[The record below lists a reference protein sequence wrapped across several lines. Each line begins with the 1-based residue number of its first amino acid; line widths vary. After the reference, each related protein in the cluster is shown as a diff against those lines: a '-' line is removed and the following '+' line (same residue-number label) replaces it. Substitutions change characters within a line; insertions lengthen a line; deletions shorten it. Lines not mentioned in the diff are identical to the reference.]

1 MAQHA
6 LVVGL
11 VVWLLAVYSYSPRPF
26 TLFRRGRGRGLA
38 RWWSTATADDAP
50 PTPNPLQFSTAG
62 QSAID
67 EYAEELASL
76 RGTPE
81 LVDRLENL
89 VSRFPGV
96 ENNINLYRAI
106 YPFKLDDFQEQGL
119 SSIMAGNNVLV
130 TTPTGSGKT
139 VVGELAIYFALMLG
153 LRVAYTTP
161 LKALSNQKFQDFK
174 AKYGGDRVGL
184 LTGDIAIN
192 RGAAVTIMTTEV
204 FRNMIYDQD
213 SESQL
218 SNLFMVCFD
227 EFHFM
232 NDPDRGTVWEES
244 VISCPPSVRILALS
258 ATMGNVAEIKGWMQ
272 SIHGSTDLVQSSF
285 RPVPLRYMFAL
296 KQGLMPLFRDPN
308 AGPGSASG
316 VRKGPDGKLDAG
328 SSLNPTIIKMEEQ
341 VIHAAQKKQ
350 TSKTGRQFK
359 TAKVNPNTLI
369 PRYSDVAEE
378 LHSLKLLPAIVF
390 IFSRAGCEQSAK
402 LVMQTKA
409 KLLNDEEV
417 RYVSQAINA
426 FAKQNP
432 EIPITKAAVQTLRA
446 GVGVHHAGLI
456 PVWKAFIEDLFNAN
470 KIKVLFA
477 TETLAAGVNMPART
491 TVISTVTKR
500 INSEV
505 IKLKTSQLL
514 QMAGRAGRRGLDTEG
529 TVVVMRN
536 RFEDARMGHKILTS
550 PVDGIKS
557 HFKTSYGLVV
567 KLLETR
573 SLEAC
578 KELVQRGFG
587 AYLLNQRLQRKPST
601 VSASASASQGV
612 STVEQYRAVLQ
623 RYTLKVARDYLKV
636 ARRLEKERR
645 NGEFLEEKLSESGS
659 DLVQAIADYMPLGT
673 GLQLRDGRCGF
684 FLGDV
689 RWGAGAGVG
698 GLGGE
703 KDKGKGGANIPRPP
717 SSSPSSLSSA
727 AEQRRIN
734 GFGVITAGTGEL
746 LVVRKEHIAQFAE
759 PDSSLPL
766 TRASALVPLLQSTP
780 TWDEVLIHKSGS
792 ASASASGSSSPV
804 LQARPSPRE
813 QLAGINEPAT
823 AHAIAEALQ
832 VVLAAPAALPDPG
845 VPGSL
850 VRHREIVAELERELA
865 ESEVHRQGD
874 GPLVLDALRYAAGL
888 RDPMGFINGAPKG
901 DGGGG
906 AGGGEFFAW
915 KMFMA
920 ALQVLRQFK
929 ALEGAKATDLGQV
942 VSSLSA
948 DNELWMAMVML
959 HPSVG
964 RLQPGVRSPLPLLTF
979 LRTYRTTS
987 HTLSPPFLLSLPFSP
1002 QPQELAAVM
1011 CSVITDGHKA
1021 QNAFFR
1027 HGPSPPVQDAVA
1039 DLEGLRQDLLMAQTD
1054 AGVDFPVNLSG
1065 EAGGMVERWCT
1076 GISWRELCK
1085 ETSLDQGDVCRILRR
1100 TVEALRQIPLAYGVP
1115 QTLSDLAL
1123 KAVAQM
1129 DRFPVADADADQ
1141 DASAPSIS
1149 SAGRGFAEGL
1159 GVADSEA
1166 EDGGSASRLQAE
1178 LEAAEGDFEGED
1190 DFGDDEDE
1198 DEEGGEGS
1206 RRGLFPWKAKGLKG
1220 DRNALQELDDL
1231 DGGLDLDTLL
1241 GLGLGLSEAEAE
1253 AEAEAG
1259 AEAGAGEEGE
1269 VEELE

>member
-1 MAQHA
+1 MKDA
-6 LVVGL
+6 LIVVGL
-11 VVWLLAVYSYSPRPF
+11 VWLLAVYSYSPRPV
-26 TLFRRGRGRGLA
+26 TLIRRGRGLA
-38 RWWSTATADDAP
+38 RQWSTATDSVSPAP
-50 PTPNPLQFSTAG
+50 GGPLQFSTAG
-62 QSAID
+62 QSAIE

-96 ENNINLYRAI
+96 ENNIDLYRAI

-272 SIHGSTDLVQSSF
+272 AIHGPTDLVQSSF

-316 VRKGPDGKLDAG
+316 IRKAPDGKLDPG

-505 IKLKTSQLL
+505 VKLKTSQLL

-587 AYLLNQRLQRKPST
+587 AYLLNQRLQRKPSA
-601 VSASASASQGV
+601 VSASASASQGM

-623 RYTLKVARDYLKV
+623 RHTLKVARDYLKV

-659 DLVQAIADYMPLGT
+659 DLVQAIVDYMPLGT

-689 RWGAGAGVG
+689 RWGAGAGM
-698 GLGGE
+698 GGE
-703 KDKGKGGANIPRPP
+703 KDKGKGGASILRPP
-717 SSSPSSLSSA
+717 STSPSSGA
-727 AEQRRIN
+727 AEPRRIN

-780 TWDEVLIHKSGS
+780 TWDEVLIQKPSS
-792 ASASASGSSSPV
+792 SSSSSSASGSAYSSPV
-804 LQARPSPRE
+804 LQARPPPRD
-813 QLAGINEPAT
+813 QLAGINEPAS

-832 VVLAAPAALPDPG
+832 VVLAAPASLPDPG

-865 ESEVHRQGD
+865 QSEVHRQGD

-901 DGGGG
+901 DGG
-906 AGGGEFFAW
+906 AGGGDFFAW

-929 ALEGAKATDLGQV
+929 ALEAGNKATDLGQV

-959 HPSVG
+959 HPSV
-964 RLQPGVRSPLPLLTF
+964 RNLQPGVRTSLPSFLPLFSPLTLT
-979 LRTYRTTS
+979 LTLTPIPPALVYRS
-987 HTLSPPFLLSLPFSP
+987 SPPL
-1002 QPQELAAVM
+1002 
-1011 CSVITDGHKA
+1011 CA
-1021 QNAFFR
+1021 Q
-1027 HGPSPPVQDAVA
+1027 
-1039 DLEGLRQDLLMAQTD
+1039 
-1054 AGVDFPVNLSG
+1054 
-1065 EAGGMVERWCT
+1065 
-1076 GISWRELCK
+1076 
-1085 ETSLDQGDVCRILRR
+1085 
-1100 TVEALRQIPLAYGVP
+1100 
-1115 QTLSDLAL
+1115 
-1123 KAVAQM
+1123 
-1129 DRFPVADADADQ
+1129 
-1141 DASAPSIS
+1141 
-1149 SAGRGFAEGL
+1149 
-1159 GVADSEA
+1159 
-1166 EDGGSASRLQAE
+1166 
-1178 LEAAEGDFEGED
+1178 
-1190 DFGDDEDE
+1190 
-1198 DEEGGEGS
+1198 
-1206 RRGLFPWKAKGLKG
+1206 
-1220 DRNALQELDDL
+1220 
-1231 DGGLDLDTLL
+1231 
-1241 GLGLGLSEAEAE
+1241 
-1253 AEAEAG
+1253 
-1259 AEAGAGEEGE
+1259 
-1269 VEELE
+1269 